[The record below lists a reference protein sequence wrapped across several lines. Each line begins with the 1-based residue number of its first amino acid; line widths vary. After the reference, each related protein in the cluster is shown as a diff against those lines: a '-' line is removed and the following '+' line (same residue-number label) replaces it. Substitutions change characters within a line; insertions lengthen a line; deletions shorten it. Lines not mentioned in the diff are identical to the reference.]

1 MQTDPNW
8 TNFLYNASTNKLE
21 LLDFGASRAYPEE
34 FITPYVRTLIA
45 ATRNDRQ
52 ACHDL
57 SIESYRSGEESM
69 NGSARVMIELRC
81 ASTIACDSMPVRLA
95 GSVRLQ

>member
-1 MQTDPNW
+1 V
-8 TNFLYNASTNKLE
+8 
-21 LLDFGASRAYPEE
+21 E
-34 FITPYVRTLIA
+34 FVRTLIA

-57 SIESYRSGEESM
+57 SIELGYLTGMESQAMVYRSGEESM

-81 ASTIACDSMPVRLA
+81 ASTIACDSMPVKYR
-95 GSVRLQ
+95 